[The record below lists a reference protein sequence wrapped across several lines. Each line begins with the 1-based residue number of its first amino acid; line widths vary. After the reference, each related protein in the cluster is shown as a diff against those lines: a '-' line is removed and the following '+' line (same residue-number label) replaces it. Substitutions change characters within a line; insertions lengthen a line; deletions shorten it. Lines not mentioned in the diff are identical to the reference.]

1 MLDRV
6 IDAAGEFIR
15 RKLSRGSGLWQPLS
29 RAFWTCRTFLAFC
42 RNNPWMRWQWA
53 RREAEFNR
61 VLGQLSGAT
70 DDFFIIQI
78 GACDGVMADPLHDW
92 IKRGNWRGILVEPQA
107 VEFEKL
113 KDTYRDEHDRLI
125 FENVAIADTDG
136 TCTLYRLKDSART
149 ADWERGTASLVVPF
163 NSDRFVAETVKS
175 LTFDTLLRRHGVSHL
190 DLLQIDAEGYDFEI
204 LKRIDFGRSST
215 VDDPIRAPSPQT
227 ERQARLQDPPGAV
240 WLSDLGDAV
249 RYGRG
254 VAPPAGPCPM
264 RRRRVH
270 SFLLEVHTEA
280 GRLLERD
287 ENGRAAL
294 PKLRVTKQ
302 HFP

>member
-6 IDAAGEFIR
+6 IDAAGDFIR
-15 RKLSRGSGLWQPLS
+15 RKLNRGSGLWKPLS

-42 RNNPWMRWQWA
+42 RNNPWMRRQWA

-70 DDFFIIQI
+70 DDFFVIQI

-107 VEFEKL
+107 VEFERL
-113 KDTYRDEHDRLI
+113 KHTYRDEHDRLI

-163 NSDRFVAETVKS
+163 NADRFVAETVKS

-204 LKRIDFGRSST
+204 LKRIDFGRLRPSM
-215 VDDPIRAPSPQT
+215 IRYEHRHLKPREKHACRIHL
-227 ERQARLQDPPGAV
+227 ERCGYRILETQFDTGAV
-240 WLSDLGDAV
+240 L
-249 RYGRG
+249 R
-254 VAPPAGPCPM
+254 C
-264 RRRRVH
+264 
-270 SFLLEVHTEA
+270 
-280 GRLLERD
+280 
-287 ENGRAAL
+287 L
-294 PKLRVTKQ
+294 PNPSNAETQGSLISA
-302 HFP
+302 